1 MAGSFSKK
9 QPYPGTWM
17 KPGRKRHNAGPR
29 GAMMRRF
36 PLAEWGLC
44 AALVLGGRTG
54 APAVEAGFQCAWAA
68 AKPAQEILDAAPV
81 TGSIH
86 AVALFGRFSDQE
98 ARPGHAPPAF
108 AEDLFDPNRP
118 GSVTHFF
125 TEMSR
130 GQYEITGSVLPKEY
144 SAAGP
149 ASSYISPVE
158 GEPGRYSEYVA
169 ELLAASD
176 SEIDYSQYDND
187 GPDGVPDSGDDD
199 GIVDFLFV
207 MARSTPPGFIIRN
220 ATGIATLGLATS
232 SFRTDDRGADGGFI
246 RIDKGVTQQG
256 SNFSK
261 AAGNMCHEFAHTLG
275 LPDLYDTDVLMQQE
289 EVPPSRQS
297 AGIGNWG
304 LMGQGALGWG
314 GGGPN
319 PLSAW
324 SLAKLGWLGVANS
337 RLRRLDSD
345 AEGLVFED
353 VNAGGEVVLIQVN
366 ASRYLLVEHRS
377 RANSYYERNLP
388 AEGLLI
394 WEVDEN
400 AFGNNEE
407 ALKKVDL
414 VCADGLYLDAGY
426 PAGTEKGYH
435 IGRDNL
441 DFWSGDEEYNT
452 RFSGN
457 SGDATDVF
465 DGALFTDFSIVSNP
479 AAPRRISISN
489 IRREGE
495 AMVAEVQLND
505 RRRAGL
511 IAAEDVWV
519 DTMELVGD
527 LFVGPEATVRL
538 LNGTTVLVT
547 EDQRR
552 AGGDSD
558 RCEIV
563 VLGDFVTVSGGGRSR
578 IMPAGP
584 RPAPGGWGGFS
595 IRSSGSIFLR
605 NCDIDFAT
613 VAIRSEGV
621 QVDLH
626 LDNVTI
632 SNTVADGVRVN
643 SDNAVVNLEGLLVR
657 NAGANGV
664 VVTGPGARVRVEDSR
679 IEGSRGSGLVRVGGR
694 FVCLDSEFEGNG
706 EETEDAANLV
716 LGRRTQG
723 IVRGNRF
730 SGGTGVLAMGS
741 AEVLIEQNQFEGN
754 RVAVI
759 TESAG
764 LSIVDNYFAD
774 TELVFQVSGLRL
786 PERLELNAV
795 EGAAR
800 LIDNRSELELL
811 ADNNW
816 WGRDDETWIA
826 ERISGPVAW
835 RPWLNFD
842 PRVPIAFELK
852 QNFPNPFNASTR
864 IRYTVGIIHA
874 SLSHQ
879 SEMSLEVRNLTGG
892 LVRRL
897 ARAPAAPGIY
907 DAVWDGTDESGY
919 RAGSGLYYCE
929 FRVGAL
935 VLRRKM
941 TLVR

>member
-1 MAGSFSKK
+1 M
-9 QPYPGTWM
+9 T
-17 KPGRKRHNAGPR
+17 
-29 GAMMRRF
+29 RRI
-36 PLAEWGLC
+36 PLAEGGLC
-44 AALVLGGRTG
+44 AALLLGGQTG
-54 APAVEAGFQCAWAA
+54 TTAVEAGFQCAHAA
-68 AKPAQEILDAAPV
+68 AKPTQRILDAAPV
-81 TGSIH
+81 TGRVH
-86 AVALFGRFSDQE
+86 AVALFGRFADEE
-98 ARPGHAPPAF
+98 ARPGNAPPAF
-108 AEDLFDPNRP
+108 AEDLFDPGLP
-118 GSVTHFF
+118 GSVTHFY

-149 ASSYISPVE
+149 ASDYISPVE
-158 GEPGRYSEYVA
+158 GERGRYGEYVA
-169 ELLAASD
+169 ELLSASD
-176 SEIDYSQYDND
+176 SEIDYGQYDND
-187 GPDGVPDSGDDD
+187 GPDGVPNSGDDD

-207 MARSTPPGFIIRN
+207 IPRSTPPGFIVRN

-232 SFRTDDRGADGGFI
+232 AFRTDDPGADGRVI
-246 RIDKGVTQQG
+246 RIENGVTQQG
-256 SNFSK
+256 ANFSG
-261 AAGNMCHEFAHTLG
+261 AAGNMCHEFAHILG

-289 EVPPSRQS
+289 EVPPSSQS

-304 LMGQGALGWG
+304 LMGHGALGWG

-319 PLSAW
+319 PLCAW
-324 SLAKLGWLGVANS
+324 SLARLGWLGEANS
-337 RLRRLDSD
+337 RLRLLEYD

-353 VNAGGEVVLIQVN
+353 VNAGGEVVLIRVN
-366 ASRYLLVEHRS
+366 ESRYFLVEHRG
-377 RANSYYERNLP
+377 RANSHYERNLP
-388 AEGLLI
+388 GEGLLV
-394 WEVDEN
+394 WEIDEM
-400 AFGNNEE
+400 ALGNTNEQG
-407 ALKKVDL
+407 KRVDL
-414 VCADGLYLDAGY
+414 VCADGLFLDAGY
-426 PAGTEKGYH
+426 PTGTEKGYH

-441 DFWSGDEEYNT
+441 DFWSRDEEYNT
-452 RFSGN
+452 RFGGN

-465 DGALFTDFSIVSNP
+465 DGRLFTDFSIVSNP
-479 AAPRRISISN
+479 AAPTRISISN

-495 AMVAEVQLND
+495 AMVADVQLND

-511 IAAEDVWV
+511 IAAEDVWA

-527 LFVGPEATVRL
+527 LSVGPEATVRM

-552 AGGDSD
+552 SGGDPD
-558 RCEIV
+558 RCEIRL
-563 VLGDFVTVSGGGRSR
+563 LGDFVSFSGDRRSR
-578 IMPAGP
+578 MTPAGP
-584 RPAPGGWGGFS
+584 RPGPGDWGGFH
-595 IRSSGSIFLR
+595 ILSSGSLTLR
-605 NCDIDFAT
+605 DCDIDFAA
-613 VAIRSEGV
+613 VAISSEV
-621 QVDLH
+621 LH
-626 LDNVTI
+626 SHLEFDSVTI
-632 SNTVADGVRVN
+632 SNTAADGVRIN
-643 SDNAVVNLEGLLVR
+643 SDNAPISFEDLLVR

-664 VVTGPGARVRVEDSR
+664 VVTGSAGMVRVADSR
-679 IEGSRGSGLVRVGGR
+679 IEGSAASGLVRIGGR
-694 FVCLDSEFEGNG
+694 FVCFDSEFEGNG

-723 IVRGNRF
+723 IVKGNRF
-730 SGGTGVLAMGS
+730 SGGTGVLARGS
-741 AEVLIEQNQFEGN
+741 AEVSIEQNQFEGHG
-754 RVAVI
+754 VAVI
-759 TESAG
+759 AESAG
-764 LSIVDNYFAD
+764 LSIVGNYFAD
-774 TELVFQVSGLRL
+774 TELVFQVSGLRV
-786 PERLELNAV
+786 PDRLELNAV
-795 EGAAR
+795 EGAVR

-879 SEMSLEVRNLTGG
+879 SEMSLEVRSLTGG

-907 DAVWDGTDESGY
+907 EAVWNGTDESGY
-919 RAGSGLYYCE
+919 RAGSGVYYCQ